1 MPLAVNGGAS
11 CPSKQQE
18 TCSKN
23 HEYIRAFGLQRQSL
37 SYSIPA
43 LAPVLVL
50 LHPITTSR
58 RQLHWVACRNYI
70 VPFVDKT
77 PQILQ
82 KLHLIRF

>member
-1 MPLAVNGGAS
+1 MPHAVNGGAS

-23 HEYIRAFGLQRQSL
+23 HEDIQAFGMQRQSL

-43 LAPVLVL
+43 LAPVL

-58 RQLHWVACRNYI
+58 RQLHWVACRNHT

-77 PQILQ
+77 PQL
-82 KLHLIRF
+82 LETPLD